1 MTRYWLLPSGK
12 TRPALH
18 ILFAVILAVIFAA
31 TWFVGVVPTRVH
43 PYDTVLFADA
53 GWRTLAGLRP
63 HLDYYSPYGSGVQL
77 LLAAGQ
83 WLADGTIDGVGYMG
97 ACVGLIVGAWA
108 YLLLLRRAS
117 PAIAVAGGALLALLC
132 VAPVSL
138 GYTYNFSS
146 QAMFYN
152 RFAFALLGLLII
164 EAFPVL
170 PSSSNSAGGAFS
182 TGVIC
187 ALLLF
192 LKASYFG
199 VAVAL
204 AAASLLWK
212 QLLQPRRLFMM
223 ACGFLAGALPFLL
236 YLEFRVDLLYSDLH
250 IAAASRTA
258 PLALIPIVSLF
269 TQDLIQLFILS
280 ALGFLLGYEYVAQG
294 WWRWRFVLLAFL
306 LYGSGVLLMSTNA
319 QPTRLPLDELLALLF
334 AGTFLEIALR
344 SSARLQPAVAIA
356 LAIVALGITL
366 PNAATDAAALANGM
380 RLKRSYNPAYAHI
393 VPIPVMAPFVMLD
406 DYTTASETSI
416 NTGTFLVPYLTDGVE
431 LLRRHLQPGELVA
444 TMDCYNPFPFL
455 LQIPPPKGGMAAA
468 ASGFVFNEKHHPP
481 ENGYFGNADVVMYPK
496 HPAVSEEIFSGLPKI
511 YGPELARRFTLAAES
526 SWWKLYRRNPN
537 L

>member
-1 MTRYWLLPSGK
+1 MTRYLLLPSGK
-12 TRPALH
+12 TKPALH
-18 ILFAVILAVIFAA
+18 IFFVVILAAIFAA
-31 TWFVGVVPTRVH
+31 TWFIGVVPTRVH
-43 PYDTVLFADA
+43 PYDTVFFADA

-83 WLADGTIDGVGYMG
+83 WLAGGTIDGVGYMG

-138 GYTYNFSS
+138 GYTYAFSS

-170 PSSSNSAGGAFS
+170 PSSPNSAVGAFS

-192 LKASYFG
+192 LKASYFA

-212 QLLQPRRLFMM
+212 QPLQLRRLLTI
-223 ACGFLAGALPFLL
+223 ACGFLAGAFPFLI
-236 YLEFRVDLLYSDLH
+236 YLQFRVDLLYADLQM
-250 IAAASRTA
+250 AAVSRTA
-258 PLALIPIVSLF
+258 PLAPIAIVSLF

-280 ALGFLLGYEYVAQG
+280 ALGFLLGYEYAAQG
-294 WWRWRFVLLAFL
+294 LPRWRFVILAFVI
-306 LYGSGVLLMSTNA
+306 YGSGILLMSTNA
-319 QPTRLPLDELLALLF
+319 QPARLPLDEMLALLF
-334 AGTFLEIALR
+334 AGAFLEIALR
-344 SSARLQPAVAIA
+344 PSARLQPAIATA

-366 PNAATDAAALANGM
+366 PNAGTDAAALANGM
-380 RLKRSYNPAYAHI
+380 RLKRFYNPAYAHI

-431 LLRRHLQPGELVA
+431 LLRRHLQPGELVT
-444 TMDCYNPFPFL
+444 TMDSYNPFPFL
-455 LQIPPPKGGMAAA
+455 LQISPPQGGMAAA
-468 ASGFVFNEKHHPP
+468 VGGFLFDEKHHPT

-496 HPAVSEEIFSGLPKI
+496 HSALNEDMFSKLPKI
-511 YGPELARRFTLAAES
+511 YGPELAHRFTLAAES
-526 SWWKLYRRNPN
+526 SWWKLYRRNLSP
-537 L
+537 